1 MRDKEKMARRG
12 TMTMGT
18 RRPGCSSAVGL
29 VVMMASVLVT
39 PMRVPAPVAAAQL
52 RRLPRPPLAAGMAR
66 VSRGVPPTVVYAWGF
81 NQYGQLG
88 IGSLSYSNM
97 PLAVSTIG
105 GVVALA
111 GGGNSSLAL
120 KRDGTVWAWGPNGR
134 GELGPVRATCATR
147 YARFPCSDVPVQVR
161 GLGGVVSV
169 SAGSGHALALKG
181 DGTVW
186 AWGSDDYGELGDGV
200 SGTGINRATPA
211 RVPGLAHMRAIAAGT
226 GSSLAVAGDGTVWA
240 WGANIHNREDGTN
253 NSSRPL
259 RVPGLRDVVAVA
271 GDFEYGLA
279 LRRDG
284 TVWAWGTNGWGEQGD
299 GHVDDSFHA
308 TPGRI
313 LHLTD
318 IVAIASGGGG
328 GLALARDGTVWAWGS
343 SPSDAQPRPL
353 PARVRGLPPVTAIAA
368 GAGFD
373 LALARDGRVWAW
385 GGDDYGEL
393 GNGRSGGDSITPV
406 LVQRLTHVV
415 AIAAGGWHGLALR
428 VDVSARTRRAMVSTR
443 PAPSSAR

>member
-18 RRPGCSSAVGL
+18 RRPDRSSAVGL

-253 NSSRPL
+253 NSCQETAESGSWAL
-259 RVPGLRDVVAVA
+259 LMMLSERDVCTRGVKTKRLVS
-271 GDFEYGLA
+271 
-279 LRRDG
+279 
-284 TVWAWGTNGWGEQGD
+284 TT
-299 GHVDDSFHA
+299 DDSLPLDSRNDRAAVHYSD
-308 TPGRI
+308 
-313 LHLTD
+313 H
-318 IVAIASGGGG
+318 
-328 GLALARDGTVWAWGS
+328 GS
-343 SPSDAQPRPL
+343 
-353 PARVRGLPPVTAIAA
+353 
-368 GAGFD
+368 
-373 LALARDGRVWAW
+373 
-385 GGDDYGEL
+385 
-393 GNGRSGGDSITPV
+393 
-406 LVQRLTHVV
+406 QR
-415 AIAAGGWHGLALR
+415 R
-428 VDVSARTRRAMVSTR
+428 R
-443 PAPSSAR
+443 PATKRGVARCET